1 MSYSGRELFGKY
13 PVYLDNWRIAYQGCN
28 FWAGGSACGI
38 YTADTN
44 GGQPGRAT
52 DLTSDIPSDSLGD
65 RILFTANRE
74 GNWDV
79 YVVNTDGSG
88 LTRLTDH
95 PGRDGLATTSPD
107 FQHIAF
113 VSDRDGA
120 WAVYVMNVDGSNQQK
135 LFALDGGYGGGNYEW
150 YEERL
155 SWGP

>member
-1 MSYSGRELFGKY
+1 M
-13 PVYLDNWRIAYQGCN
+13 
-28 FWAGGSACGI
+28 
-38 YTADTN
+38 
-44 GGQPGRAT
+44 
-52 DLTSDIPSDSLGD
+52 
-65 RILFTANRE
+65 
-74 GNWDV
+74 
-79 YVVNTDGSG
+79 VNTDGSG